1 MGYVHVPASLVVYV
15 PEAQGGL
22 PPGACLT
29 YCVPGTRASLGRSG
43 TCCATLALQAVGAL
57 EGATHSWGQASWNT
71 QRLRD
76 GPDYKRN
83 RIKRPAL
90 PPLL

>member
-1 MGYVHVPASLVVYV
+1 M
-15 PEAQGGL
+15 L
-22 PPGACLT
+22 P
-29 YCVPGTRASLGRSG
+29 
-43 TCCATLALQAVGAL
+43 TLARQALGAL

>member
-1 MGYVHVPASLVVYV
+1 MLRN
-15 PEAQGGL
+15 EARQ
-22 PPGACLT
+22 
-29 YCVPGTRASLGRSG
+29 
-43 TCCATLALQAVGAL
+43 ALGAL
-57 EGATHSWGQASWNT
+57 EGVAHSWGQASWST

-90 PPLL
+90 PPLLPCVGFDAFRTRRKIFTPTLTLTLNLYKTQAQPQP